1 MDGEKNIP
9 RQHNQKK
16 ARVAI
21 LYQKEQTSKYGKLK
35 G

>member
-9 RQHNQKK
+9 RQHTQKK

-21 LYQKEQTSKYGKLK
+21 LYQKEQTSNKES
-35 G
+35 